1 MSQRE
6 HLPQSDQ
13 ALGEGDPETKE
24 TSLKKGTLGLFGIIF
39 FVVAAAAP
47 VAGMTGAFPVAIG
60 IGDGAGAAGMYVAV
74 GIVLL
79 LFSVGYAT
87 TSRTPAPSSPTS
99 VAGSASFP
107 VSARLSCRPSPT

>member
-6 HLPQSDQ
+6 NLPHSDQ
-13 ALGEGDPETKE
+13 TLGAGDPETKS

-60 IGDGAGAAGMYVAV
+60 IGDGAGAEPF
-74 GIVLL
+74 VLHL
-79 LFSVGYAT
+79 
-87 TSRTPAPSSPTS
+87 
-99 VAGSASFP
+99 
-107 VSARLSCRPSPT
+107 